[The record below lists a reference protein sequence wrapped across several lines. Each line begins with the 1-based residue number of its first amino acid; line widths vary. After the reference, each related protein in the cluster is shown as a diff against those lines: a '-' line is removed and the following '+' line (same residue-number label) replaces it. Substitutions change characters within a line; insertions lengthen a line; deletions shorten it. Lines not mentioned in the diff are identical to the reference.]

1 MYKRQVVDDADALTQ
16 AAQRLAARLA
26 ANPPLVV
33 AGIKHTMNARID
45 AEIAR
50 VNRDA
55 AIQNGLL
62 MQSEDFAEA
71 MRAFM
76 ERRDPIYKGR

>member
-1 MYKRQVVDDADALTQ
+1 VRI
-16 AAQRLAARLA
+16 A

-33 AGIKHTMNARID
+33 AGIRQVLDGRI
-45 AEIAR
+45 AGAAKAA
-50 VNRDA
+50 NREA
-55 AIQNGLL
+55 ATLNGML

-76 ERRDPIYKGR
+76 EKREAEFKGR

>member
-1 MYKRQVVDDADALTQ
+1 
-16 AAQRLAARLA
+16 LA

-33 AGIKHTMNARID
+33 AGIKRTMNARIEAD
-45 AEIAR
+45 VAR
-50 VNRDA
+50 SNRDA

-62 MQSEDFAEA
+62 MQSDDFAEA

-76 ERRDPIYKGR
+76 ERREPVFKGR

>member
-1 MYKRQVVDDADALTQ
+1 
-16 AAQRLAARLA
+16 
-26 ANPPLVV
+26 
-33 AGIKHTMNARID
+33 MNARID
-45 AEIAR
+45 AEVAR
-50 VNRDA
+50 GNRDA

-76 ERRDPIYKGR
+76 ERREPAFKGR